1 MNICELNP
9 KKPEWKKY
17 VEMDRERDRGL
28 IYKATIWRIGEERE
42 D

>member
-17 VEMDRERDRGL
+17 VEVDIERNGGL
-28 IYKATIWRIGEERE
+28 VYKATIWRIGEERE

>member
-9 KKPEWKKY
+9 KKPEWN
-17 VEMDRERDRGL
+17 VEMALERDGGL
-28 IYKATIWRIGEERE
+28 NYKATIWRIGEERE